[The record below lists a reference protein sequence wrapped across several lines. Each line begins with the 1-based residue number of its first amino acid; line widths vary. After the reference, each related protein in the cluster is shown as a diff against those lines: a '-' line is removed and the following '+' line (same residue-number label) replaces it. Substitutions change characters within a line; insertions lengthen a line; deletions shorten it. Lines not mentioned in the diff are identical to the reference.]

1 MKNSMQINP
10 LKGRKSVKK
19 KLIGTIPYILFGLL
33 ITRVFELY
41 RMSGSDIFVFAAN
54 IKYIYTVLPHWNMD
68 ELLYG
73 LIAALLLKFFIY
85 SNNMNKKQFRPG
97 EEYGAARWGT
107 AEDITPFID
116 KNFYNNMILSET
128 EYLTMNPRME
138 QFDLNRN
145 KNVLVVGGS
154 GSGKTYKVVK
164 PALMQGYASYIVS
177 DPKGTLLPQTGHL
190 FEKMGYRVK
199 VIDVKDFENSMHYNP
214 FAYLQK
220 EEDVLTLAN
229 VLYDNLKGEQ
239 AGPPP
244 DPTWDKG
251 AVLCLSAFIAYIWEE
266 APEEEQN
273 VATMMEMFLV
283 CEIRED
289 DEGYKSAV
297 DMLFD
302 ELEKENPNDFAVR
315 QWKTF
320 KIAAGKTAKS
330 ILITLGAMLAPLNM
344 DKVRN
349 LMAYDDLQIDS
360 FGDPGQK
367 TILYCIMSDTDK
379 TFNFILAILFTQMF
393 NVLCNVAD
401 IEYGGE
407 LPTPVQF
414 ILDEFANIGKIPQW
428 EILIATIRSRHI
440 SAMMFL
446 QTKSQLK
453 AIYKDNAETIT
464 GNCDTSIFLGGK
476 EKTTLKDL
484 EETLGEQTI
493 DLFNESETYSQTR
506 SSGRNFNKVGRKLKS
521 VFELNIMAR
530 NKCIVEISGLPPF
543 YSDKYDTKSHPR
555 YKYLS
560 DYDRKNNF
568 DWKEYERRRRIKN
581 EEFKPEGLKL
591 YKNDVYTV
599 VEIG

>member
-521 VFELNIMAR
+521 VFELNIMPR

>member
-19 KLIGTIPYILFGLL
+19 KLIGIIPYILFGLL
-33 ITRVFELY
+33 VTRVFELY

-521 VFELNIMAR
+521 VFELNIMPR

>member
-1 MKNSMQINP
+1 MKNKIQINP
-10 LKGRKSVKK
+10 LKGQKNIKK
-19 KLIGTIPYILFGLL
+19 KLLGIIPYVLFGLL
-33 ITRVFELY
+33 ITRIFELY
-41 RMSGSDIFVFAAN
+41 RMSGSDIFIFTAN
-54 IKYIYTVLPHWNMD
+54 IKYIYTVLPHWNTD

-73 LIAALLLKFFIY
+73 LTAAVLLKFFIY

-107 AEDITPFID
+107 AEDIAPFID
-116 KNFYNNMILSET
+116 NNFYNNMIFSET
-128 EYLTMNPRME
+128 EFLTMNTQME

-145 KNVLVVGGS
+145 KNVLIVGGS

-164 PALMQGYASYIVS
+164 PALMQGYASYIVT

-190 FEKMGYRVK
+190 FEKMRYKVK

-214 FAYLQK
+214 FVYLQK
-220 EEDVLTLAN
+220 EEDILTLAN
-229 VLYDNLKGEQ
+229 VFYDNLKGEQ
-239 AGPPP
+239 AGPPL

-273 VATMMEMFLV
+273 VVTMMEMFLV
-283 CEIRED
+283 CEIREE

-297 DMLFD
+297 DLLFD
-302 ELEKENPNDFAVR
+302 ELENKNPNHFAVR

-320 KIAAGKTAKS
+320 KIAASKTAKS

-349 LMAYDDLQIDS
+349 LLAYDDLQIDS
-360 FGDPGQK
+360 FGDPEQK

-484 EETLGEQTI
+484 EENLGEQTI

-521 VFELNIMAR
+521 VFELNIMPR
-530 NKCIVEISGLPPF
+530 NRCIVEISGLPPF
-543 YSDKYDTKSHPR
+543 FSDKYDTKAHPR

-560 DYDRKNNF
+560 DFDRKNKF
-568 DWKEYERRRRIKN
+568 DWKEYERRKN
-581 EEFKPEGLKL
+581 KEGAFKPEALKL